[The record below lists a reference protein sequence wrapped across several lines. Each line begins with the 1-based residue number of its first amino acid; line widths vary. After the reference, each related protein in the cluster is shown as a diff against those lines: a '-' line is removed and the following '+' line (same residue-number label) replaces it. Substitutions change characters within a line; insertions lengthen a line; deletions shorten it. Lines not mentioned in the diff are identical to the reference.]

1 MLILIGGD
9 VSEMPALVVRC
20 SDLQGFWDMV
30 EKQVENVTVR
40 FEYLEKVKSNNY
52 VKTPELDEFLFNKLS
67 SDNKPKETT
76 GEVKKPTKFIR
87 PTYLKKVCLTNN
99 KLLVKTALISSKFAI
114 YRRQQQLRLMRIS
127 QMNPRRRQ
135 QSLSQ
140 NRLLA
145 DLQSSVRLNSNKRT
159 LLPRR
164 VPIRPRLRLCCH
176 RCQRLQGLVSS
187 LQQL

>member
-87 PTYLKKVCLTNN
+87 PTYLKKVRLTNN
-99 KLLVKTALISSKFAI
+99 KFLFKISLSSKFAI
-114 YRRQQQLRLMRIS
+114 YRRQQQLRLMIIS
-127 QMNPRRRQ
+127 RMNPPRLQ
-135 QSLSQ
+135 QSLNQ
-140 NRLLA
+140 NQLLA

-164 VPIRPRLRLCCH
+164 VPIRLRLRLCYH
-176 RCQRLQGLVSS
+176 QCQRLQDLVSAH
-187 LQQL
+187 QQL